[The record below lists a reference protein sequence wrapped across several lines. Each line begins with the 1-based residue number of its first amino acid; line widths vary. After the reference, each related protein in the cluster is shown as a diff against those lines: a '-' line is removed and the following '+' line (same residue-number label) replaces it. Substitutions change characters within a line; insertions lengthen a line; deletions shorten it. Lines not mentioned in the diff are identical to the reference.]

1 MNKKVDFSQ
10 LGFINENNK
19 KVIENDKLYNFKM
32 GFKRRTNN
40 FMYTISSLFDVIFKP
55 KYTMSKYYDDYFKD
69 NKKDGKEKK

>member
-19 KVIENDKLYNFKM
+19 KVIENDRFYEFKM

-40 FMYTISSLFDVIFKP
+40 FMYTLSSLFDVIFKP
-55 KYTMSKYYDDYFKD
+55 KYTMCKYYDDYFKSE
-69 NKKDGKEKK
+69 KEKGKEK